1 MRLLVVASTP
11 EKLRDIRGLTM
22 AAVRAG
28 HSVTVFY
35 NEDSVKLL
43 KTPSQV
49 ETLYAEH
56 LACRASLRDL
66 GYEREDLIP
75 NSRLSSLAE
84 LVELLEGSDRV
95 VFLG

>member
-1 MRLLVVASTP
+1 MRLLLVASTP
-11 EKLRDIRGLTM
+11 RKLRDIRGLTM

-28 HSVTVFY
+28 HNVTIFY
-35 NEDSVKLL
+35 NEDSVLLL
-43 KTPSQV
+43 KQPSQV

-66 GYEREDLIP
+66 GIEKEQMIS
-75 NSRLSSLAE
+75 NCRLSSLAE